1 MNMQFHTFFGEI
13 FTKNPR
19 YVVDY
24 LSEMLYNYKGV
35 NWADFRGTLMD
46 FKIIV
51 VASSKGGVGKSTVA
65 LGLSQAMAK
74 RGEGVLICDLDF
86 GNACL
91 DMLTGCENDVVYTV
105 ADAASGR
112 CAPEDAVIDIESLE
126 ISLLA
131 CPSGGR
137 LDTSELDGNK
147 VIDVVKSAAEYS
159 GASVVIIDTSAG
171 VNPITN
177 AAAKAADTVLVVSGH
192 NPISLRAAESTVS
205 RFSAFAEGEIKL
217 VVNQFD
223 AESVLRR
230 RSSRKGLLGI
240 IDSSRAP
247 LAGVVPYDYGL
258 MLNAE
263 GVKGDSDASRRAFAN
278 IAARLSGED
287 VPLFS
292 KMKRLRKKR
301 IKLYK

>member
-1 MNMQFHTFFGEI
+1 M
-13 FTKNPR
+13 
-19 YVVDY
+19 
-24 LSEMLYNYKGV
+24 
-35 NWADFRGTLMD
+35 ADFRGTLMD
-46 FKIIV
+46 LKMIV
-51 VASSKGGVGKSTVA
+51 IASSKGGVGKSTVA
-65 LGLSQAMAK
+65 LGLAEAMAK
-74 RGEGVLICDLDF
+74 RGEGVLLCDLDF

-91 DMLTGCENDVVYTV
+91 DILTGCENSVMYTV
-105 ADAASGR
+105 ADAAAKR
-112 CAPEDAVIDIESLE
+112 CAPEDAVIDIEDKD

-137 LDTSELDGNK
+137 FDTSELSPDD
-147 VIDVVKSAAEYS
+147 VIDAVKAAAEYC
-159 GASVVIIDTSAG
+159 GAATVIMDTSAG

-177 AAAKAADTVLVVSGH
+177 AAAKAATTVIVVSGH

-205 RFSAFAEGEIKL
+205 RFSTFAEGEIKL

-258 MLNAE
+258 MLHAE
-263 GVKGDSDASRRAFAN
+263 GVKGDCDMAERAFSN
-278 IAARLSGED
+278 IAARLFGED
-287 VPLFS
+287 VPLFN

>member
-1 MNMQFHTFFGEI
+1 
-13 FTKNPR
+13 
-19 YVVDY
+19 
-24 LSEMLYNYKGV
+24 
-35 NWADFRGTLMD
+35 MD

-51 VASSKGGVGKSTVA
+51 IASSKGGVGKSTVA
-65 LGLSQAMAK
+65 LGLAEAMAK

-91 DMLTGCENDVVYTV
+91 DILTGCENNVMYTV

-112 CAPEDAVIDIESLE
+112 CAPEDAVIDIEDRDL
-126 ISLLA
+126 SLLA
-131 CPSGGR
+131 CTSGGR
-137 LDTSELDGNK
+137 LDMSELDGEK
-147 VIDVVKSAAEYS
+147 VIDAVKSAAEYS

-177 AAAKAADTVLVVSGH
+177 AAAKAADTILVVSGH

-205 RFSAFAEGEIKL
+205 RFSTFAEGEIKL

-223 AESVLRR
+223 AQSVLRR

-240 IDSSRAP
+240 IDSSRAT
-247 LAGVVPYDYGL
+247 LLGVVPYDYGL
-258 MLNAE
+258 MLHAE
-263 GVKGDSDASRRAFAN
+263 GVKGDADAAYRAFDN
-278 IAARLSGED
+278 IAARIFGED

-292 KMKRLRKKR
+292 KMKKLRKKR